1 MIPAKNDAIALSL
14 SGSGSN
20 KAHYFI
26 VLGQIKQV
34 LIALRN
40 KLFMFVCHCRNLHVD
55 VAARVWLG
63 FLLVFIN
70 MRVVFLGRNSSA
82 NEGQRRWIK

>member
-1 MIPAKNDAIALSL
+1 MIPATNDAIAL

-40 KLFMFVCHCRNLHVD
+40 NLFMFACHWSNLHVD
-55 VAARVWLG
+55 EARVWLR

-70 MRVVFLGRNSSA
+70 
-82 NEGQRRWIK
+82 I

>member
-1 MIPAKNDAIALSL
+1 MIPAMNDAIALSL

-40 KLFMFVCHCRNLHVD
+40 KLFMFVCHWRNLHVD

>member
-1 MIPAKNDAIALSL
+1 MITAKNDAIALSL

-40 KLFMFVCHCRNLHVD
+40 NLFMFACHWSNLHVD
-55 VAARVWLG
+55 EARGCGLDFCWY
-63 FLLVFIN
+63 LLTYDWYF
-70 MRVVFLGRNSSA
+70 
-82 NEGQRRWIK
+82 